1 MFETARYGNMT
12 NILLKGWTIRYF
24 AFKVEVQ
31 SSPVPGQQELAK
43 QMVELSLSDPIQT
56 GEEGRVESVKTSC

>member
-1 MFETARYGNMT
+1 MFGTARSNHSH
-12 NILLKGWTIRYF
+12 WFHF
-24 AFKVEVQ
+24 AFKEEVP

-56 GEEGRVESVKTSC
+56 GVEGRVESVKTSC